1 MALAAAV
8 VIGGVDKVGVNEVG
22 AVKLDA
28 AAAILLQASGV
39 VDLKS
44 SQ

>member
-1 MALAAAV
+1 
-8 VIGGVDKVGVNEVG
+8 
-22 AVKLDA
+22 VKLDA

-44 SQ
+44 SQWLSHV